1 MVSKPDLLKL
11 WGEKENRE
19 LTFDEFLSKITPAK
33 KEVIDNQNGKPN
45 HSTTSH
51 HIVYTFLIIYSV
63 VAAWGLI
70 VTTVLIFKNP
80 DAAIQALIPYLSYV
94 AAFGAVIPFYLSK
107 SKEEFAR
114 RNSLIKNRQRLGLA
128 EDIHKLKR
136 NDALDSESISD
147 TKVLISDNDT
157 QLLYPNNGGGPII
170 SNQDTYSTPA
180 TDEGGTSDAI

>member
-1 MVSKPDLLKL
+1 MASKPDLLKL

-19 LTFDEFLSKITPAK
+19 LTFDEFLSKITPVK
-33 KEVIDNQNGKPN
+33 KEATDVQNGKPN

-80 DAAIQALIPYLSYV
+80 DAAMQALIPYLSYV

-170 SNQDTYSTPA
+170 SNQDTYSVPM
-180 TDEGGTSDAI
+180 TDEGGQNV

>member
-157 QLLYPNNGGGPII
+157 QLIYPNNGSGPVI
-170 SNQDTYSTPA
+170 SNQDTYSVPM
-180 TDEGGTSDAI
+180 TDEGGQNV

>member
-1 MVSKPDLLKL
+1 MPPLRPDLLKP
-11 WGEKENRE
+11 WSKKENHE
-19 LTFDEFLSKITPAK
+19 LTFDEFLAKTTAAK
-33 KEVIDNQNGKPN
+33 KEANDVQNGKLN

-80 DAAIQALIPYLSYV
+80 EAAMQVLVPYLSYV

-128 EDIHKLKR
+128 EDIYKLKR
-136 NDALDSESISD
+136 TDALDSESISD

-157 QLLYPNNGGGPII
+157 QVLYPNDGGGPVI
-170 SNQDTYSTPA
+170 SNQDTYSAPT
-180 TDEGGTSDAI
+180 TDEGGQNV

>member
-19 LTFDEFLSKITPAK
+19 LTFDEFLSKITPVK
-33 KEVIDNQNGKPN
+33 KEVIDVQNGKPN

-180 TDEGGTSDAI
+180 TDEGGTSDAT

>member
-19 LTFDEFLSKITPAK
+19 LTFDELLSKITPVK
-33 KEVIDNQNGKPN
+33 KEVIDVQNGKPN

-157 QLLYPNNGGGPII
+157 QLIYPNNGSGPVI
-170 SNQDTYSTPA
+170 SNQDTYSVPM
-180 TDEGGTSDAI
+180 TDEGGQNV